1 MSRDISIIRAP
12 GPVLSPPPRR
22 QPQRIYSWL
31 LVAGILGLI
40 GWSAVGTGSDLRIF
54 FRSDAWFQIGS
65 FLRSWFPPD
74 LSGEFL
80 RRSLWGGVE
89 TVAVSLMGTVLALL
103 IALPLGIASSRTLPG
118 GAHAL
123 GEGHA
128 ISFLH
133 LLHAMLYWSST
144 LALNL
149 LRSIPEV
156 FWALIFILAVGL
168 GPFAGV
174 LALGF
179 HTGGVLGKLFSEVIE
194 NVDEEDER

>member
-1 MSRDISIIRAP
+1 
-12 GPVLSPPPRR
+12 
-22 QPQRIYSWL
+22 
-31 LVAGILGLI
+31 LI

-194 NVDEEDER
+194 NVDPQPIEALHGAGASTGSVLAYGVFPLALPQLV